1 MNEQEPPAMEAK
13 KNSATALPDIDQERL
28 RRWRLVLGD
37 QDGSG
42 VSVSLSG
49 DDASMDLAL
58 SALYNRGESDPRD
71 KSKSADLSNS
81 SPRVARWLGDIRKY
95 FPTSV
100 VTVMQKDAL
109 EKLNLKRMLLEP
121 ELLSSMV
128 PDVNLVATLAALGSA
143 LPNKSKETA
152 RMVVRKVCDEL
163 TRKLA
168 SPTRQAISGALNRA
182 RRNNNPR
189 HNEIDWHKTIRAN
202 LKHYQTKYKTIIPE
216 RRIGYG
222 KKRSSLRDIIL
233 LVDQSGSM
241 ATSVVYSSIFA
252 AVLASI
258 KTVTTRLI
266 VFDTAVVDLSEKL
279 EDPVDI
285 IFGVQLGGGTDI
297 NRAVDYGQSL
307 VRQPAETIFIIISD
321 LYEGGNNQ
329 EMLKRIY
336 SLVSSGVKVISL
348 LALSDDGAP
357 AFNHQNAAY
366 FAEMGVPTFACTP
379 DQFPEMMAQAIGRAD
394 LFQWA
399 ASKGIVTAK

>member
-1 MNEQEPPAMEAK
+1 
-13 KNSATALPDIDQERL
+13 
-28 RRWRLVLGD
+28 
-37 QDGSG
+37 
-42 VSVSLSG
+42 
-49 DDASMDLAL
+49 
-58 SALYNRGESDPRD
+58 
-71 KSKSADLSNS
+71 
-81 SPRVARWLGDIRKY
+81 
-95 FPTSV
+95 
-100 VTVMQKDAL
+100 
-109 EKLNLKRMLLEP
+109 MLLEP

-143 LPNKSKETA
+143 IPAKSKETA
-152 RMVVRKVCDEL
+152 RMVVRKVCDAL
-163 TRKLA
+163 MARLA
-168 SPTRQAISGALNRA
+168 APTRQAVSGALNRA

-189 HNEIDWHKTIRAN
+189 YNEIDWNRTIKAN
-202 LKHYQTKYKTIIPE
+202 LKHYQSKYKTIIPE
-216 RRIGYG
+216 KRIGFG

-258 KTVTTRLI
+258 RSVTTRMI

-279 EDPVDI
+279 SDPVDI

-297 NRAVDYGQSL
+297 NRAVEYGQSL
-307 VRQPAETIFIIISD
+307 VKQPAETIFILISD

-336 SLVSSGVKVISL
+336 SLVASGVKVICL

-366 FAEMGVPTFACTP
+366 FAELGVPTFACTP
-379 DQFPEMMAQAIGRAD
+379 DQFPELMAQAISQAD
-394 LFQWA
+394 IFQWA
-399 ASKGIVTAK
+399 AGRGIVTAK